1 MYQKI
6 LCFEKDCSALEKIV
20 LFPPRLL
27 CSRKDCVPA
36 KIVVF
41 PLRLLCSQKNFGVL
55 KNIYF

>member
-20 LFPPRLL
+20 
-27 CSRKDCVPA
+27 CSCQDSCVPA